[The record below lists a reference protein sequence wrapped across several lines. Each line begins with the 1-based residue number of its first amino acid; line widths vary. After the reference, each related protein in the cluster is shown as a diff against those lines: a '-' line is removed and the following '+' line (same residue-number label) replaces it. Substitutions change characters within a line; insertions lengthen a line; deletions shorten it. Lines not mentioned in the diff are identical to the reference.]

1 MADAAH
7 QSTKWIMRAGYGA
20 RGVIYIIVGGLALT
34 AALRGGDAKG
44 TKGALATLQDEPMG
58 LTLLWCIAVGLAA
71 YMIWRIV
78 NAALDLEDHGTDA
91 KGIFARL
98 CTAATGVI
106 HGAIGLSLAGL
117 ARGGAAD
124 DSGARDWT
132 AQVMQMPMGPTLVA
146 LAAAVLVAAGVYYA
160 RKGVTGSYRSH
171 LSNAPF
177 TQRAQPVLTFG
188 LVVHGAMLALV
199 GMSLGFAAL
208 HADPSD
214 AGGIGQALDTLRT
227 LAWGRF
233 LLAGAGLG
241 LLGFAVYNLVE
252 AAYRVIPHISGPD
265 VTTLADEMA

>member
-7 QSTKWIMRAGYGA
+7 QGTKWIMRAGYGA

-58 LTLLWCIAVGLAA
+58 VATLWCIAAGLTA

-106 HGAIGLSLAGL
+106 HGAIGLSVAGL
-117 ARGGAAD
+117 ARGGAAG

-132 AQVMQMPMGPTLVA
+132 AQLMQMPMGPMMVA
-146 LAAAVLVAAGVYYA
+146 MAACVIIAAGAYYA
-160 RKGVTGSYRSH
+160 HKGLTGSYRSH
-171 LSNAPF
+171 LSTSPF
-177 TQRAQPVLTFG
+177 TRGAQPVLTFG

-199 GMSLGFAAL
+199 GMSLAFAAL
-208 HADPSD
+208 NTDPSD

-252 AAYRVIPHISGPD
+252 AAYRVIPHISDPD
-265 VTTLADEMA
+265 VTTLADEMS

>member
-7 QSTKWIMRAGYGA
+7 QGTKWIMRAGYGA

-44 TKGALATLQDEPMG
+44 TKDALATLQNEPMG
-58 LTLLWCIAVGLAA
+58 LTTLWCIAAGLGA
-71 YMIWRIV
+71 YMIWRLV
-78 NAALDLEDHGTDA
+78 DAVLDLEDHGTDL
-91 KGIFARL
+91 KGIFARF

-106 HGAIGLSLAGL
+106 HGAIGVSVAGL

-124 DSGARDWT
+124 SGGARDWT
-132 AQVMQMPMGPTLVA
+132 AQVMQMPMGPYLVA
-146 LAAAVLVAAGVYYA
+146 FVAAVFLGAGIYYA
-160 RKGVTGSYRSH
+160 HKGLTGSYRTH
-171 LSNAPF
+171 LSTAPF

-199 GMSLGFAAL
+199 GVSLGFAAW
-208 HADPSD
+208 HTDPSD
-214 AGGIGQALDTLRT
+214 AGGIGQALETLRA

-252 AAYRVIPHISGPD
+252 AVYRVIPHISGPN
-265 VTTLADEMA
+265 VPTLADQTA